1 MFSKLGKHVELQNSW
16 NLFFAC
22 DATTTMFAA
31 PVKVDVETANIAL
44 PS

>member
-1 MFSKLGKHVELQNSW
+1 MLNFKTAGI
-16 NLFFAC
+16 FFAC

-44 PS
+44 P